1 MLARH
6 LASCGFALKQQ
17 LQVAHMDHAA
27 LRAAITD
34 YFRTQLGEAKARRA
48 SLGPYTTEQR
58 EQVQNNV
65 ALLEEGNGEYW
76 RLVGRD
82 CAEQELGRFFDVSG
96 LSRDEY
102 PLDALQ
108 LGQVNVSG

>member
-6 LASCGFALKQQ
+6 LASCGFALRQQ
-17 LQVAHMDHAA
+17 LQEARMDHAA

-102 PLDALQ
+102 PLDASQ